1 MTTEERASAGQSSA
15 TPGWL
20 HLTFV
25 LMTVV
30 TGLVDAASYLGLG
43 RVFTANMTGNVVL
56 LGFAMARVPGLSIGR
71 SSIAVTAA
79 LMGGVLAGRLK
90 QSLAERGQRVWLT
103 IAFSVETLMLMCSAV
118 IAWCSVSA
126 QSPTEPTVLTLIVLT
141 AVAMGVRNGTVRSLG
156 IPDITTTVLTLTI
169 ASLSAESS
177 FAGGLNPRWGRRIAA
192 IFAMLFG
199 ACSGALLLHRGIAWP
214 LTVAALLNLVVPL
227 LHYVFGNNAP
237 EPPSVQPSVAS
248 LRRSGTV

>member
-1 MTTEERASAGQSSA
+1 MTNKEQASSGPASSA
-15 TPGWL
+15 PQWL
-20 HLTFV
+20 HITFV

-30 TGLVDAASYLGLG
+30 TGLVDAASFLGLG

-56 LGFAMARVPGLSIGR
+56 LGFAMARVPGLSIER
-71 SSIAVTAA
+71 SLIALTAA
-79 LMGGVLAGRLK
+79 LMGGVLAGLLK
-90 QSLAERGQRVWLT
+90 QSLAERGRRVWLT
-103 IAFSVETLMLMCSAV
+103 IAFSVETVILMCSAV
-118 IAWCSVSA
+118 VAWCSVSA
-126 QSPTEPTVLTLIVLT
+126 QSPTEPTILTLIVLT

-177 FAGGLNPRWGRRIAA
+177 LAGGSNPRWGRRIAA

-214 LTVAALLNLVVPL
+214 LTVATLLNLVVPV

-237 EPPSVQPSVAS
+237 VPPSMQPSVAV
-248 LRRSGTV
+248 LPRSGTV